1 MFIYVLILSIGI
13 LQCIQEEGPLQ
24 ILKQVVDYPCLFKKV
39 MSFFGKIKNGID
51 KGVISLR
58 NSKIFKKKEKK
69 ETNENE
75 PEITDTDIA
84 IAKLKSE
91 KRNINELLRKVL
103 VD

>member
-51 KGVISLR
+51 KGVTSLR
-58 NSKIFKKKEKK
+58 NSKIFKKKERK